1 MNRYDQNTEKLT
13 RFLND
18 MEDNIPLSIFLKI
31 SPITISEITYL
42 KKINLSILINYRN
55 NDNVF
60 NFTIQYPSRLSIRD
74 RGQVLKDD
82 IFWLKSDDFNIECT
96 VNQIIFSFPKLL
108 IAKELFYDFF
118 KTFKKSV

>member
-31 SPITISEITYL
+31 SPRTISEITYL
-42 KKINLSILINYRN
+42 KKINLSIWINYRN

-96 VNQIIFSFPKLL
+96 VNQIIISFPKLL